1 MRLWPISLQ
10 DSLIKFWPIT
20 THGSAHIFQS
30 SSSDQS
36 QHMVQL
42 TYFQSSSSD
51 QSQLM
56 VQLTYFQSSCSDQS
70 ECMIQLWPIRKHG
83 SAFISWPI
91 RRHGSNSH
99 QHKCLSWSSHQQKY
113 LTFQYKRRASLPSNI
128 PLTHPE
134 ALTHQSHFIPLTGR
148 RSHFPHTHHTIK
160 NPPLY

>member
-42 TYFQSSSSD
+42 TYFQSS
-51 QSQLM
+51 
-56 VQLTYFQSSCSDQS
+56 CSDQS
-70 ECMIQLWPIRKHG
+70 ECMIQLWPIRIHG
-83 SAFISWPI
+83 SDVISWPI

-113 LTFQYKRRASLPSNI
+113 LTFQYKRRAFPPPTSHHAATSSHWQEI
-128 PLTHPE
+128 PLPTHSLTRTHSPE
-134 ALTHQSHFIPLTGR
+134 LIPLPIHV
-148 RSHFPHTHHTIK
+148 SHLTI
-160 NPPLY
+160 NFYISIFSLSYP